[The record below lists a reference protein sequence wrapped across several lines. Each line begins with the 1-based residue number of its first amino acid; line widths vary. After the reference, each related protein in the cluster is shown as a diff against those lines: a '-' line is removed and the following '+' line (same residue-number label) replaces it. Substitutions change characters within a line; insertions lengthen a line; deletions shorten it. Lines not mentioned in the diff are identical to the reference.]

1 MESLGEKS
9 KSTKGFFK
17 YLFNFDEDTK
27 SNLLNITQYSFLAI
41 IPILLIN
48 KGLQR
53 YMPDVDEEK
62 GSLEIIAEILVQLI
76 VMFVGL
82 FYVNRIITYI
92 PTFSGMDYPDLSI
105 VYIISSTLIVVL
117 SSQTRIGEKCNIIID
132 RMTEVWNGKMGNT
145 KENHKKST
153 SKKNIQYSTPAP
165 SVTSQ
170 KILPST
176 NNQNN
181 YSDGTSIQ
189 NLPNSDNYSNPNS
202 SPDFNKF
209 YQQDNTPLVN
219 ASSPSPSEGFENG
232 GGIMAANE
240 ALGGSTSFSSW

>member
-17 YLFNFDEDTK
+17 YLLNFDEDTK
-27 SNLLNITQYSFLAI
+27 SDLLNITQYSFLAI

-76 VMFVGL
+76 VIFVGL
-82 FYVNRIITYI
+82 FYVNRIIRYI
-92 PTFSGMDYPDLSI
+92 PTFSGMDYPDMSI
-105 VYIISSTLIVVL
+105 VFIIASTLIVIL
-117 SSQTRIGEKCNIIID
+117 SSQSRIGEKCNILID
-132 RMTEVWNGKMGNT
+132 RITELWNGKMGNT
-145 KENHKKST
+145 KENQKKTT
-153 SKKNIQYSTPAP
+153 SKKTSQATTSAP
-165 SVTSQ
+165 QVSSQ
-170 KILPST
+170 KILPPT
-176 NNQNN
+176 TNQNN

-189 NLPNSDNYSNPNS
+189 NLPNSDSYSNPNS

-209 YQQDNTPLVN
+209 YQQDNTQMIN
-219 ASSPSPSEGFENG
+219 ASSPSEGFENG
-232 GGIMAANE
+232 VGIMAANE
-240 ALGGSTSFSSW
+240 ALGGSSSFSSW